1 MKQFYIM
8 MGFNQNVACKT
19 WTASFVE
26 FLVKTCFLPISIKEN
41 KIIFKIISWKTFF
54 HIFLSL
60 SYFIASF
67 LLMFAFGSTGFDKML
82 AGVGS
87 YELVSLVLMGLSMV
101 TALVIPAIL
110 SAGLASL
117 GPEIILRNDLRFPK
131 KAYRIII
138 GQ

>member
-1 MKQFYIM
+1 M
-8 MGFNQNVACKT
+8 
-19 WTASFVE
+19 
-26 FLVKTCFLPISIKEN
+26 
-41 KIIFKIISWKTFF
+41 
-54 HIFLSL
+54 
-60 SYFIASF
+60 SF
-67 LLMFAFGSTGFDKML
+67 LLIFVFGGTGLEMMM
-82 AGVGS
+82 AGAGS

-138 GQ
+138 GL

>member
-1 MKQFYIM
+1 M
-8 MGFNQNVACKT
+8 MGFNQNAALKT
-19 WTASFVE
+19 WTAIFLE
-26 FLVKTCFLPISIKEN
+26 FLVKTCFLPISIKED
-41 KIIFKIISWKTFF
+41 KIAFKIFSRKTCL

-60 SYFIASF
+60 SFFSLSF
-67 LLMFAFGSTGFDKML
+67 LLIFVFGGTGLEMMM
-82 AGVGS
+82 AGAGS

-117 GPEIILRNDLRFPK
+117 GPEIILRSNLRFPK

-138 GQ
+138 GL